1 MKKTIIILI
10 VLAIVIYGGWSFYKS
25 KQVAIVTVNSY
36 ESCVAAGYEV
46 VHAERNQCKTPDGRV
61 YAEETTPAITYKN
74 SSKDLIQVDLPY
86 PGAVTGKEFVVSGKA
101 RGTWFFEASFPVEV
115 LDSNGNV
122 LFQGPAQAQS
132 EWMTENFVPYKVTVK
147 VPQSY
152 IGPATLILHKDNPS
166 GEPSRDAS
174 ISFPITIEY

>member
-1 MKKTIIILI
+1 MKNKIIILVI
-10 VLAIVIYGGWSFYKS
+10 LAIVIYGGWAFYKS
-25 KQVAIVTVNSY
+25 TKTVTLVVNSY
-36 ESCVAAGYEV
+36 ETCVAAGYPV
-46 VHAERNQCKTPDGRV
+46 SQAGRKQCKTPDGRT
-61 YAEETTPAITYKN
+61 YAQETTPDITYKN

-101 RGTWFFEASFPVEV
+101 RGTWYFEASFPVEV
-115 LDSNGNV
+115 LDNNGNV

-132 EWMTENFVPYKVTVK
+132 EWMTENFVPFKVTVK
-147 VPQSY
+147 VPESY

-166 GEPSRDAS
+166 GEASRDAS